1 MTATQ
6 SGYSGDILTVNPTAG
21 QFVNIAALNGK
32 IDSLSSSRSSSRF
45 TTTTGSLRW
54 VFGSRV
60 GARESLLIW
69 KRIHQITRI
78 QLTED
83 KKVRFS
89 QTPGPCWHYKL

>member
-6 SGYSGDILTVNPTAG
+6 SGYSGDILTVNPTAR

-45 TTTTGSLRW
+45 TTTGSLRW

-60 GARESLLIW
+60 GARESLLI
-69 KRIHQITRI
+69 
-78 QLTED
+78 
-83 KKVRFS
+83 
-89 QTPGPCWHYKL
+89 